1 VPPDQ
6 QTRGVLPARR
16 DLFLAGRNVL
26 VQAVDVERV
35 RLCRSSCEA
44 SSPIPGRD
52 VVVRAGQC
60 PLDPRIYLGGILPLR
75 STSPTVERG
84 GNIMLVV
91 RPSEAKSVWALSF
104 GSLPE
109 VGFVGG
115 TWDIWDLGSKS
126 TLGL

>member
-1 VPPDQ
+1 
-6 QTRGVLPARR
+6 
-16 DLFLAGRNVL
+16 
-26 VQAVDVERV
+26 
-35 RLCRSSCEA
+35 
-44 SSPIPGRD
+44 
-52 VVVRAGQC
+52 
-60 PLDPRIYLGGILPLR
+60 
-75 STSPTVERG
+75 
-84 GNIMLVV
+84 MLVV